1 MRLFLKPVR
10 SAIVLTVFL
19 WPLFSWASPVLLG
32 DRSVITV
39 GDRVITHTEF
49 VKERDFFKL
58 LNGVGTQTPKQAA
71 EFDKKYA
78 ELLLDMELQIQAATQ
93 WHLDLD
99 DDDKK
104 MAVQEMLMLNGAS
117 SEEDLKSRLRARNV
131 DVAFF
136 YHQGYKQFF
145 LKKIHGLVLGQRVRL
160 SDAEVTKAYEKQKQ
174 AMSRY
179 YVEDVTF
186 NTERKSQAR
195 QKLLSERAGTLS
207 ETWKQSKLSA
217 STVPNGSKMIAFKWQ
232 TLDELPPQFRDVLTS
247 MSVGQVSAPIKT
259 DNGYHVLKV
268 IKIKQPDSKAL
279 DRDQLRQ
286 MLYMQKMAEELPRW
300 VADLKEQMYT
310 RIDLS

>member
-10 SAIVLTVFL
+10 SAIALLSL
-19 WPLFSWASPVLLG
+19 WPLFSWASPVFLG

-49 VKERDFFKL
+49 TKERDFYKL
-58 LNGVGTQTPKQAA
+58 INGIGKQTPQQEA

-78 ELLLDMELQIQAATQ
+78 EFLLDVELQIQAATL
-93 WHLDLD
+93 WNLDLD
-99 DDDKK
+99 DNDKK
-104 MAVQEMLMLNGAS
+104 MAVQQMLIQNGAA
-117 SEEDLKSRLRARNV
+117 SEQELILRLRERDI
-131 DVAFF
+131 DVGFF
-136 YHQGYKQFF
+136 YHQGYRQFF
-145 LKKIHGLVLGQRVRL
+145 LNKIHGLVLGQRIRL
-160 SDAEVTKAYEKQKQ
+160 SDAEVTKVYEKQKR

-195 QKLLSERAGTLS
+195 QKLLSERAGALS
-207 ETWKQSKLSA
+207 ETWKQSKLSSA
-217 STVPNGSKMIAFKWQ
+217 TVPNGSKMISFKWQ
-232 TLDELPPQFRDVLTS
+232 TLDELPQQFRDVLAS

-268 IKIKQPDSKAL
+268 IKIKQPEKKAL

-286 MLYMQKMAEELPRW
+286 MLFMQKMAEELPRW

-310 RIDLS
+310 RIDL